1 MKKGKKQEVKSFTD
15 NWIEELRPAMM
26 TIDKDNGSKANY
38 YKMVLKYKRYK
49 RSRKM
54 SNNIRNDSMME
65 ALNKDGLEALK
76 QDLRFYFSECY
87 NFGPN
92 QRISEVEIKEG
103 IVTTQ
108 IVIEL
113 RNNKTGDISY
123 QKVPYEKAIKEMEEL
138 QKKRRKFYISALKLE
153 NNYKERILARCK
165 EMEKEYNVKVDA
177 KADKIVEETIT
188 LINSDSMSS
197 RQELEDLAYNA
208 LNELNKIKNQASEE
222 GKKLENLGSSLDELS
237 KELSEVYPSKE
248 RVIISDQRYQKM
260 NQLIEQIKKEAKE
273 SGLLDRYV
281 EYLEPE
287 FRSLLSTPI
296 EELSF
301 PAREYLLVAEEFL
314 AKIMKANEEKM
325 ETDTF
330 RTLPIEEKLKL
341 AYYSGVNTYLFLS
354 QFSRIIGSS
363 FQGQNTTKFF
373 SERETSK
380 RKELAGIAE
389 KIDAKETIT
398 PREMWNYISSFQDY
412 EVSDVE
418 AKILEEAPSIIDQL
432 KRLKEQFPEEKTI
445 DKKLSLYT
453 EYLSIA
459 QEIEK
464 RNSKEARLDYFLSYT
479 RHLLEIQKEQA
490 STFLKGKNYN
500 PEKDNE
506 YEIKRKAISIFIEYV
521 KEQPE
526 NTPQYNTQIKEERL
540 EYLLKSGDLLNEG
553 ISICDSLDSR
563 IKAANDQNDHMQSFW
578 LKIMIDRYKDA
589 YQFQKKV
596 EDFPEIYEIDCY
608 VGEEP
613 VFDDIMNCMKQQ
625 CETLESWA
633 PTTMQEIS
641 EDRLNIPAELL
652 LEKGIKIKRK
662 GGNNEAK

>member
-1 MKKGKKQEVKSFTD
+1 
-15 NWIEELRPAMM
+15 
-26 TIDKDNGSKANY
+26 
-38 YKMVLKYKRYK
+38 
-49 RSRKM
+49 M
-54 SNNIRNDSMME
+54 SNNIRNNSMME
-65 ALNKDGLEALK
+65 ALNKDGLEVLK
-76 QDLRFYFSECY
+76 QDLCFFFSECY
-87 NFGPN
+87 NFGPD

-103 IVTTQ
+103 VVTTQ

-123 QKVPYEKAIKEMEEL
+123 QKVPYKKAIKEMKEL
-138 QKKRRKFYISALKLE
+138 HKKRIEFYISALELE
-153 NNYKERILARCK
+153 NNYKERILARQK
-165 EMEKEYNVKVDA
+165 EIPKENKVIG
-177 KADKIVEETIT
+177 DKIVEETVA
-188 LINSDSMSS
+188 LIESGSMSQ
-197 RQELEDLAYNA
+197 QEVEDLGYKKIKE
-208 LNELNKIKNQASEE
+208 LNEIANKGLEE
-222 GKKLENLGSSLDELS
+222 LAKLENLASSLDELS

-301 PAREYLLVAEEFL
+301 PAREYLLVAEKFL
-314 AKIMKANEEKM
+314 AKIMEANEEKM
-325 ETDTF
+325 ETGTF

-341 AYYSGVNTYLFLS
+341 AYYSRANTNLFSS

-363 FQGQNTTKFF
+363 FQGQNTSKFF

-380 RKELAGIAE
+380 RKELAEIAE

-398 PREMWNYISSFQDY
+398 HSEMWNYISSFQDY
-412 EVSDVE
+412 EVNDVE
-418 AKILEEAPSIIDQL
+418 TKILEEAPSIIDQL
-432 KRLKEQFPEEKTI
+432 KQLKEQFPEEKTI
-445 DKKLSLYT
+445 DKKLGLYT
-453 EYLSIA
+453 EYLFLA
-459 QEIEK
+459 QKIEK
-464 RNSKEARLDYFLSYT
+464 RNSKDKRLDYFLNYT

-490 STFLKGKNYN
+490 STFLKGKDYN
-500 PEKDNE
+500 PEKGNE
-506 YEIKRKAISIFIEYV
+506 YEIKRKAVSIFIEYA
-521 KEQPE
+521 KEQPG
-526 NTPQYNTQIKEERL
+526 NTSQYNTQIKEKCL

-553 ISICDSLDSR
+553 ISICNSLDSR
-563 IKAANDQNDHMQSFW
+563 IKTANDQNDHLQSFW
-578 LKIMIDRYKDA
+578 LKIMIDRYRDA

-613 VFDDIMNCMKQQ
+613 VFNGIMNCMKQQ
-625 CETLESWA
+625 CETIESRA
-633 PTTMQEIS
+633 PTTMQEIR
-641 EDRLNIPAELL
+641 EDRLNIPEELL

-662 GGNNEAK
+662 SRNKENK

>member
-1 MKKGKKQEVKSFTD
+1 
-15 NWIEELRPAMM
+15 
-26 TIDKDNGSKANY
+26 
-38 YKMVLKYKRYK
+38 MVLKYKKYK

-54 SNNIRNDSMME
+54 SNNIRNNSMME
-65 ALNKDGLEALK
+65 ALNKDGLEVLK
-76 QDLRFYFSECY
+76 QDLRFFFSECY
-87 NFGPN
+87 NFGPD

-103 IVTTQ
+103 VVTTQ

-123 QKVPYEKAIKEMEEL
+123 QKVPYKKAIKEMKEL
-138 QKKRRKFYISALKLE
+138 HKKRIEFYISALELE
-153 NNYKERILARCK
+153 NNYKERILARQK
-165 EMEKEYNVKVDA
+165 EIPKENKVIG
-177 KADKIVEETIT
+177 DKIVEETVA
-188 LINSDSMSS
+188 LIESGSMSQ
-197 RQELEDLAYNA
+197 QEVEDLGYKKIKE
-208 LNELNKIKNQASEE
+208 LNEIANKGLEE
-222 GKKLENLGSSLDELS
+222 LAKLENLASSLDELS

-301 PAREYLLVAEEFL
+301 PAREYLLVAEKFL
-314 AKIMKANEEKM
+314 AKIMEANEEKM
-325 ETDTF
+325 ETGTF

-341 AYYSGVNTYLFLS
+341 AYYSGANTNLFSS

-363 FQGQNTTKFF
+363 FQGQNTSKFF

-380 RKELAGIAE
+380 RKELAEIAE
-389 KIDAKETIT
+389 KIGAKETIT
-398 PREMWNYISSFQDY
+398 HSEMWNYISSFQDY
-412 EVSDVE
+412 EVNDVE
-418 AKILEEAPSIIDQL
+418 TKILEEAPSIIDQL
-432 KRLKEQFPEEKTI
+432 KQLKEQFPEEKTI
-445 DKKLSLYT
+445 DKKLGLYT
-453 EYLSIA
+453 EYLFLA
-459 QEIEK
+459 QKIEK
-464 RNSKEARLDYFLSYT
+464 RNSKDKRLDYFLNYT
-479 RHLLEIQKEQA
+479 RHLLEIQKERA
-490 STFLKGKNYN
+490 STFLKGKDYN
-500 PEKDNE
+500 PEKGNE
-506 YEIKRKAISIFIEYV
+506 YEIKRKAVSIFVEYV

-526 NTPQYNTQIKEERL
+526 NTSQYNTQIKEECL

-553 ISICDSLDSR
+553 ISICNSLDSR
-563 IKAANDQNDHMQSFW
+563 IKTANDQNDHLQSFW
-578 LKIMIDRYKDA
+578 LKIMIDRYRDA

-613 VFDDIMNCMKQQ
+613 VFDGIMNCMKQQ
-625 CETLESWA
+625 CETIESRA
-633 PTTMQEIS
+633 PTTMQEIR
-641 EDRLNIPAELL
+641 EDRLNIPEDLL

-662 GGNNEAK
+662 SRNKENK

>member
-1 MKKGKKQEVKSFTD
+1 
-15 NWIEELRPAMM
+15 
-26 TIDKDNGSKANY
+26 
-38 YKMVLKYKRYK
+38 
-49 RSRKM
+49 M

-87 NFGPN
+87 NFGPD

-103 IVTTQ
+103 VVTTQ

-123 QKVPYEKAIKEMEEL
+123 QKVPYKKAIKEMKEL
-138 QKKRRKFYISALKLE
+138 HKKRIEFYISALELE
-153 NNYKERILARCK
+153 NNYKERILARQK
-165 EMEKEYNVKVDA
+165 EIPKENKVIG
-177 KADKIVEETIT
+177 DKIVEETVA
-188 LINSDSMSS
+188 LIESGSMSQ
-197 RQELEDLAYNA
+197 QEVEDLGYKKIKE
-208 LNELNKIKNQASEE
+208 LNEIANKGLEE
-222 GKKLENLGSSLDELS
+222 LAKLENLASSLDELS

-301 PAREYLLVAEEFL
+301 PAREYLLVAEKFL
-314 AKIMKANEEKM
+314 AKIMEANEEKM
-325 ETDTF
+325 ETGTF

-341 AYYSGVNTYLFLS
+341 AYYSGANTNLFSS

-363 FQGQNTTKFF
+363 FQGQNTSKFF

-380 RKELAGIAE
+380 RKELAEIAE

-398 PREMWNYISSFQDY
+398 HSEMWNYISSFQDY
-412 EVSDVE
+412 EVNDVE
-418 AKILEEAPSIIDQL
+418 TKILEEAPSIIDQL
-432 KRLKEQFPEEKTI
+432 KQLKEQFPEEKTI
-445 DKKLSLYT
+445 DKKLGLYT
-453 EYLSIA
+453 EYLFLAQKIA
-459 QEIEK
+459 K
-464 RNSKEARLDYFLSYT
+464 RNSKDKRLDYFLNYT
-479 RHLLEIQKEQA
+479 RHLLEIQKERA
-490 STFLKGKNYN
+490 STFLKGKDYN
-500 PEKDNE
+500 PEKGNE
-506 YEIKRKAISIFIEYV
+506 YEIKRKAVSIFVEYV

-526 NTPQYNTQIKEERL
+526 NTSQYNTQIKEKCL

-553 ISICDSLDSR
+553 ISICNSLDSR
-563 IKAANDQNDHMQSFW
+563 IKTANNQNDHLQSFW
-578 LKIMIDRYKDA
+578 LKIMIDRYRDA

-596 EDFPEIYEIDCY
+596 EDFPAIYEIDCY

-613 VFDDIMNCMKQQ
+613 VFDGIMNCMKQQ
-625 CETLESWA
+625 CETLESRA
-633 PTTMQEIS
+633 PTTMQEIR
-641 EDRLNIPAELL
+641 EDRLNIPEELL

-662 GGNNEAK
+662 SRNKENK

>member
-1 MKKGKKQEVKSFTD
+1 
-15 NWIEELRPAMM
+15 
-26 TIDKDNGSKANY
+26 
-38 YKMVLKYKRYK
+38 
-49 RSRKM
+49 M

-123 QKVPYEKAIKEMEEL
+123 QKVPYNKAIKEMEEL

-153 NNYKERILARCK
+153 NNYKERILARHK
-165 EMEKEYNVKVDA
+165 EITKEHKVTGN
-177 KADKIVEETIT
+177 KIVEETVT
-188 LINSDSMSS
+188 LIKSGSMSL
-197 RQELEDLAYNA
+197 QEAENLAYKKI
-208 LNELNKIKNQASEE
+208 NELNKIANKGLEE
-222 GKKLENLGSSLDELS
+222 LTKLENLASSLDKLS
-237 KELSEVYPSKE
+237 KELTEVYPSKE

-314 AKIMKANEEKM
+314 AKIMEANEEKM

-330 RTLPIEEKLKL
+330 RTLPIGEKLQL
-341 AYYSGVNTYLFLS
+341 AYYSGANTNLFSS

-363 FQGQNTTKFF
+363 FQGQNTAKFF
-373 SERETSK
+373 SERDTSK
-380 RKELAGIAE
+380 RKELAEIAE

-398 PREMWNYISSFQDY
+398 HSEMWNYISSFQDY
-412 EVSDVE
+412 EVNDVE
-418 AKILEEAPSIIDQL
+418 TKILEEAPSIIDQL
-432 KRLKEQFPEEKTI
+432 KQLKEQFPEEKTI
-445 DKKLSLYT
+445 DKKLGLYI
-453 EYLSIA
+453 EYLSLA
-459 QEIEK
+459 QKIEK
-464 RNSKEARLDYFLSYT
+464 RNSKDERLDFLLNYT
-479 RHLLEIQKEQA
+479 RHLLEIQRERA
-490 STFLKGKNYN
+490 STFLKGKDYN
-500 PEKDNE
+500 PEKGNE
-506 YEIKRKAISIFIEYV
+506 YEIKRKAVSIFIEYV

-526 NTPQYNTQIKEERL
+526 NTSQYNTQIKEKCL

-553 ISICDSLDSR
+553 ISICDSLDSG
-563 IKAANDQNDHMQSFW
+563 IKATSNRNDHLQSFW
-578 LKIMIDRYKDA
+578 LKRMIDRYRDA

-613 VFDDIMNCMKQQ
+613 VFDGIMNCMKQQ
-625 CETLESWA
+625 CETIESRA
-633 PTTMQEIS
+633 PTTMQEIR
-641 EDRLNIPAELL
+641 EDRLNIPEELL

-662 GGNNEAK
+662 SRNKENK

>member
-1 MKKGKKQEVKSFTD
+1 
-15 NWIEELRPAMM
+15 
-26 TIDKDNGSKANY
+26 
-38 YKMVLKYKRYK
+38 
-49 RSRKM
+49 M
-54 SNNIRNDSMME
+54 SNNIRNNSMME
-65 ALNKDGLEALK
+65 ALNKDGLEVLK
-76 QDLRFYFSECY
+76 QDLCFFFSECY
-87 NFGPN
+87 NFGPD

-103 IVTTQ
+103 VVTTQ

-123 QKVPYEKAIKEMEEL
+123 QKVPYKKAIKEMKEL
-138 QKKRRKFYISALKLE
+138 HKKRIEFYISALELE
-153 NNYKERILARCK
+153 NNYKERILARQK
-165 EMEKEYNVKVDA
+165 EIPKENKVIG
-177 KADKIVEETIT
+177 DKIVEETVA
-188 LINSDSMSS
+188 LIESGSMSQ
-197 RQELEDLAYNA
+197 QEVEDLGYKKIKE
-208 LNELNKIKNQASEE
+208 LNEIANKGLEE
-222 GKKLENLGSSLDELS
+222 LAKLENLASSLDELS

-301 PAREYLLVAEEFL
+301 PAREYLLVAEKFL
-314 AKIMKANEEKM
+314 AKIMEANEEKM
-325 ETDTF
+325 ETGTF

-341 AYYSGVNTYLFLS
+341 AYYSGANTNLFSS

-363 FQGQNTTKFF
+363 FQGQNTSKFF

-380 RKELAGIAE
+380 RKELAEIAE

-398 PREMWNYISSFQDY
+398 HSEMWNYISSFQDY
-412 EVSDVE
+412 EVNDVE
-418 AKILEEAPSIIDQL
+418 TKILEEAPSIIDQL
-432 KRLKEQFPEEKTI
+432 KQLKEQFPEEKTI
-445 DKKLSLYT
+445 DKKLGLYT
-453 EYLSIA
+453 EYLFLA
-459 QEIEK
+459 QKIEK
-464 RNSKEARLDYFLSYT
+464 RNLKDKRLDYFLNYT
-479 RHLLEIQKEQA
+479 RHLLEIQKERA
-490 STFLKGKNYN
+490 STFLKGKDYN
-500 PEKDNE
+500 PEKGNE
-506 YEIKRKAISIFIEYV
+506 YEIKRKAVSIFVEYV

-526 NTPQYNTQIKEERL
+526 NTSQYNTQIKEECL

-553 ISICDSLDSR
+553 ISICNSLDSR
-563 IKAANDQNDHMQSFW
+563 IKTANDQNDHLQSFW
-578 LKIMIDRYKDA
+578 LKIMIDRYRDA

-613 VFDDIMNCMKQQ
+613 VFNGIMNCMKQQ
-625 CETLESWA
+625 CETIESRA
-633 PTTMQEIS
+633 PTTMQEIR
-641 EDRLNIPAELL
+641 EDRLNIPEDLL

-662 GGNNEAK
+662 SRNKENK

>member
-1 MKKGKKQEVKSFTD
+1 
-15 NWIEELRPAMM
+15 
-26 TIDKDNGSKANY
+26 
-38 YKMVLKYKRYK
+38 
-49 RSRKM
+49 M
-54 SNNIRNDSMME
+54 SNNIRNNAMME

-87 NFGPN
+87 DFGPD
-92 QRISEVEIKEG
+92 QRIGEVEIKEG
-103 IVTTQ
+103 VVTTQ

-165 EMEKEYNVKVDA
+165 EMKKEYNA
-177 KADKIVEETIT
+177 KADKIGEETIT

-222 GKKLENLGSSLDELS
+222 GKKLENLSFSLDELS
-237 KELSEVYPSKE
+237 KELTEVYPSKE

-341 AYYSGVNTYLFLS
+341 AYYSGANTYLFSS

-589 YQFQKKV
+589 YQFQKK
-596 EDFPEIYEIDCY
+596 EEAFPEIYEIDCY

-633 PTTMQEIS
+633 PTTMQEIR
-641 EDRLNIPAELL
+641 EDRLNIPEELL

-662 GGNNEAK
+662 VGNNENK

>member
-1 MKKGKKQEVKSFTD
+1 
-15 NWIEELRPAMM
+15 
-26 TIDKDNGSKANY
+26 
-38 YKMVLKYKRYK
+38 
-49 RSRKM
+49 M

-123 QKVPYEKAIKEMEEL
+123 QKVPYEKAIKEMKEL
-138 QKKRRKFYISALKLE
+138 HKKRIEFYISALKLE
-153 NNYKERILARCK
+153 NNYKERILARQK
-165 EMEKEYNVKVDA
+165 EIPKEN
-177 KADKIVEETIT
+177 KAIGDKIVEETVA
-188 LINSDSMSS
+188 LIESGSMSQ
-197 RQELEDLAYNA
+197 QEVEDLGYKKI
-208 LNELNKIKNQASEE
+208 NELNEIGNKSEE
-222 GKKLENLGSSLDELS
+222 ELDKLENLGSSLDELS

-287 FRSLLSTPI
+287 FRSLLSTSI
-296 EELSF
+296 EELTF
-301 PAREYLLVAEEFL
+301 PDREYLLVAEEFL
-314 AKIMKANEEKM
+314 AKIMEANEEKM

-330 RTLPIEEKLKL
+330 RTLPIGEKLQL
-341 AYYSGVNTYLFLS
+341 AYYSGANTNLFSS

-363 FQGQNTTKFF
+363 FQGQNTAKFF
-373 SERETSK
+373 SERDTSK
-380 RKELAGIAE
+380 RKELAEIAE

-398 PREMWNYISSFQDY
+398 HSEMWNYISSFQDY

-418 AKILEEAPSIIDQL
+418 TKILEEAPSIIDQL
-432 KRLKEQFPEEKTI
+432 KQLKEQFPEEKTI
-445 DKKLSLYT
+445 DEKLGLYT

-464 RNSKEARLDYFLSYT
+464 RNSKDERLDYFLNYT

-490 STFLKGKNYN
+490 STFLKGKDYN

-506 YEIKRKAISIFIEYV
+506 YEIKRKAVSIFVEYV
-521 KEQPE
+521 KEQPG
-526 NTPQYNTQIKEERL
+526 NTSQYNTQIKEKCL

-553 ISICDSLDSR
+553 ISICNSLDSR
-563 IKAANDQNDHMQSFW
+563 IKTANNQNDHLQSFW
-578 LKIMIDRYKDA
+578 LKIMIDRYRDA

-613 VFDDIMNCMKQQ
+613 VFDGIMNCMKQQ
-625 CETLESWA
+625 CETIESWA
-633 PTTMQEIS
+633 PTTMQEIR
-641 EDRLNIPAELL
+641 EDRLNIPEELL

-662 GGNNEAK
+662 SRNKENK

>member
-1 MKKGKKQEVKSFTD
+1 
-15 NWIEELRPAMM
+15 
-26 TIDKDNGSKANY
+26 
-38 YKMVLKYKRYK
+38 
-49 RSRKM
+49 M
-54 SNNIRNDSMME
+54 SNNIRNNSMME
-65 ALNKDGLEALK
+65 ALNKDGLEVLK
-76 QDLRFYFSECY
+76 QDLRFFFSECY
-87 NFGPN
+87 NFGPD

-103 IVTTQ
+103 VVTTQ

-123 QKVPYEKAIKEMEEL
+123 QKVPYNKAIKEMEEL

-153 NNYKERILARCK
+153 NNYKERILARHK
-165 EMEKEYNVKVDA
+165 EITKEHKVTGN
-177 KADKIVEETIT
+177 KIVEETVT
-188 LINSDSMSS
+188 LIKSGSMSL
-197 RQELEDLAYNA
+197 QEAENLAYKKI
-208 LNELNKIKNQASEE
+208 NELNKIANKGLEE
-222 GKKLENLGSSLDELS
+222 LTKLENLASSLDKLS
-237 KELSEVYPSKE
+237 KELTEVYPSKE

-314 AKIMKANEEKM
+314 AKIMEANEEKM

-330 RTLPIEEKLKL
+330 RTLPIGEKLQL
-341 AYYSGVNTYLFLS
+341 AYYSGANTNLFSS

-363 FQGQNTTKFF
+363 FPGQNTAKFF
-373 SERETSK
+373 SERDTSK
-380 RKELAGIAE
+380 RKELAEIAE

-398 PREMWNYISSFQDY
+398 HSEMWNYISSFQDY

-418 AKILEEAPSIIDQL
+418 TKILEEAPSIIDQL
-432 KRLKEQFPEEKTI
+432 KQLKEQFPEEKTI
-445 DKKLSLYT
+445 DKKLGLYI
-453 EYLSIA
+453 EYLSLA

-464 RNSKEARLDYFLSYT
+464 RNSKDERLDILLNYT
-479 RHLLEIQKEQA
+479 RHLLEIQRERA
-490 STFLKGKNYN
+490 STFLKGKDYN
-500 PEKDNE
+500 PEKGNE
-506 YEIKRKAISIFIEYV
+506 YEIKRKAVSIFIEYV
-521 KEQPE
+521 KEQLE
-526 NTPQYNTQIKEERL
+526 NTSQYNTQIKEKCL

-553 ISICDSLDSR
+553 ISICDSLDSG
-563 IKAANDQNDHMQSFW
+563 IKATSNRNDHLQSFW
-578 LKIMIDRYKDA
+578 LKRMIDRYKDA

-613 VFDDIMNCMKQQ
+613 VFDGIMNCMKQR

-633 PTTMQEIS
+633 PTTMQEIR
-641 EDRLNIPAELL
+641 EDRLNIPEELL

-662 GGNNEAK
+662 SRNKENK

>member
-1 MKKGKKQEVKSFTD
+1 
-15 NWIEELRPAMM
+15 
-26 TIDKDNGSKANY
+26 
-38 YKMVLKYKRYK
+38 
-49 RSRKM
+49 M
-54 SNNIRNDSMME
+54 SNNIRNNSMME
-65 ALNKDGLEALK
+65 ALNKDGLEVLK
-76 QDLRFYFSECY
+76 QDLCFFFSECY
-87 NFGPN
+87 NFGPD

-103 IVTTQ
+103 VVTTQ

-123 QKVPYEKAIKEMEEL
+123 QKVPYKKAIKEMKEL
-138 QKKRRKFYISALKLE
+138 HKKRIEFYISALELE
-153 NNYKERILARCK
+153 NNYKERILARQK
-165 EMEKEYNVKVDA
+165 EIPKENKVIG
-177 KADKIVEETIT
+177 DKIVEETVA
-188 LINSDSMSS
+188 LIESGSMSQ
-197 RQELEDLAYNA
+197 QEVEDLGYKKIKE
-208 LNELNKIKNQASEE
+208 LNEIANKGLEE
-222 GKKLENLGSSLDELS
+222 LAKLENLASSLDELS

-301 PAREYLLVAEEFL
+301 PAREYLLVAEKFL
-314 AKIMKANEEKM
+314 AKIMEANEEKM
-325 ETDTF
+325 ETGTF

-341 AYYSGVNTYLFLS
+341 AYYSGANTTLFSS

-363 FQGQNTTKFF
+363 FQGQNTSKFF

-380 RKELAGIAE
+380 RKELAEIAE

-398 PREMWNYISSFQDY
+398 HSEMWNYISSFQDY
-412 EVSDVE
+412 EVNDVE
-418 AKILEEAPSIIDQL
+418 TKILEEAPSIIDQL
-432 KRLKEQFPEEKTI
+432 KQLKEQFPEEKTI
-445 DKKLSLYT
+445 DKKLGLYT
-453 EYLSIA
+453 EYLFLA
-459 QEIEK
+459 QKIEK
-464 RNSKEARLDYFLSYT
+464 RNLKDKRLDYFLNYT
-479 RHLLEIQKEQA
+479 RHLLEIQKERA
-490 STFLKGKNYN
+490 STFLKGKDYN
-500 PEKDNE
+500 PEKGNE
-506 YEIKRKAISIFIEYV
+506 YEIKRKAVSIFVEYV

-526 NTPQYNTQIKEERL
+526 NTSQYNTQIKEECL

-553 ISICDSLDSR
+553 ISICNSLDSR
-563 IKAANDQNDHMQSFW
+563 IKTANDQNDHLQSFW
-578 LKIMIDRYKDA
+578 LKIMIDRYRDA

-613 VFDDIMNCMKQQ
+613 VFNGIMNCMKQQ
-625 CETLESWA
+625 CETIESRA
-633 PTTMQEIS
+633 PTTMQEIR
-641 EDRLNIPAELL
+641 EDRLNIPEDLL

-662 GGNNEAK
+662 SRNKENK

>member
-1 MKKGKKQEVKSFTD
+1 
-15 NWIEELRPAMM
+15 
-26 TIDKDNGSKANY
+26 
-38 YKMVLKYKRYK
+38 
-49 RSRKM
+49 M

-87 NFGPN
+87 NFGPD

-103 IVTTQ
+103 VVTTQ

-123 QKVPYEKAIKEMEEL
+123 QKVPYKKAIKEMKEL
-138 QKKRRKFYISALKLE
+138 HKKRIEFYISALELE
-153 NNYKERILARCK
+153 NNYKERILARQK
-165 EMEKEYNVKVDA
+165 EIPKENKVIG
-177 KADKIVEETIT
+177 DKIVEETVA
-188 LINSDSMSS
+188 LIESGSMSQ
-197 RQELEDLAYNA
+197 QEVEDLGYKKIKE
-208 LNELNKIKNQASEE
+208 LNEIANKGLEE
-222 GKKLENLGSSLDELS
+222 LAKLENLASSLDELS
-237 KELSEVYPSKE
+237 KELSEVYTSKE

-301 PAREYLLVAEEFL
+301 PAREYLLVAEKFL
-314 AKIMKANEEKM
+314 AKIMEANEEKM
-325 ETDTF
+325 ETGTF

-341 AYYSGVNTYLFLS
+341 AYYSGANTNLFSS

-363 FQGQNTTKFF
+363 FQGQNTSKFF

-380 RKELAGIAE
+380 RKELAEIAE

-398 PREMWNYISSFQDY
+398 HSEMWNYISSFQDY
-412 EVSDVE
+412 EVNDVE
-418 AKILEEAPSIIDQL
+418 TKILEEAPSIIDQL
-432 KRLKEQFPEEKTI
+432 KQLKEQFPEEKTI
-445 DKKLSLYT
+445 DKKLGLYT

-459 QEIEK
+459 QKIAK
-464 RNSKEARLDYFLSYT
+464 RNSKDKRLDYFLNYT
-479 RHLLEIQKEQA
+479 RHLLEIQKERA
-490 STFLKGKNYN
+490 STFLKGKDYN
-500 PEKDNE
+500 PEKGNE
-506 YEIKRKAISIFIEYV
+506 YEIKRKAVSIFVEYV
-521 KEQPE
+521 KEQPG
-526 NTPQYNTQIKEERL
+526 NTSQYNTQIKEKCL

-553 ISICDSLDSR
+553 ISICNSLDSR
-563 IKAANDQNDHMQSFW
+563 IKTANNQNDHLQSFW
-578 LKIMIDRYKDA
+578 LKIMIDRYRDA

-596 EDFPEIYEIDCY
+596 EDFPAIYEIDCY

-613 VFDDIMNCMKQQ
+613 VFNGIMNCMKQQ
-625 CETLESWA
+625 CETLESRA
-633 PTTMQEIS
+633 PTTMQEIR
-641 EDRLNIPAELL
+641 EDRLNIPEELL

-662 GGNNEAK
+662 SRNKENK

>member
-123 QKVPYEKAIKEMEEL
+123 QKVPYEKAIKEMKEL
-138 QKKRRKFYISALKLE
+138 HKKRIEFYISALKLE
-153 NNYKERILARCK
+153 NNYKERILARQK
-165 EMEKEYNVKVDA
+165 EIPKEN
-177 KADKIVEETIT
+177 KAIGDKIVEETVA
-188 LINSDSMSS
+188 LIESGSMSQ
-197 RQELEDLAYNA
+197 QEVEDLGYKKI
-208 LNELNKIKNQASEE
+208 NELNEIGNKSEE
-222 GKKLENLGSSLDELS
+222 ELDKLENLGSSLDELS
-237 KELSEVYPSKE
+237 KELTEVYPSKE
-248 RVIISDQRYQKM
+248 RVIISEQRYQKM
-260 NQLIEQIKKEAKE
+260 NQLIEQIKKGAKE

-287 FRSLLSTPI
+287 FRSLLSTSI
-296 EELSF
+296 EELTF
-301 PAREYLLVAEEFL
+301 PDREYLLVAEEFL
-314 AKIMKANEEKM
+314 AKIMEANEEKM

-330 RTLPIEEKLKL
+330 RTLPIGEKLQL
-341 AYYSGVNTYLFLS
+341 AYYSGANTNLFSS

-363 FQGQNTTKFF
+363 FQGQNTAKFF
-373 SERETSK
+373 SERDTSK
-380 RKELAGIAE
+380 RKELAEIAE

-398 PREMWNYISSFQDY
+398 HSEMWNYISSFQDY

-418 AKILEEAPSIIDQL
+418 TKILEEAPSIIDQL
-432 KRLKEQFPEEKTI
+432 KQLKEQFPEEKTI
-445 DKKLSLYT
+445 DEKLGLYT

-464 RNSKEARLDYFLSYT
+464 RNSKDERLDYFLNYT

-490 STFLKGKNYN
+490 STFLKGKDYN

-506 YEIKRKAISIFIEYV
+506 YEIKRKAVSIFVEYV
-521 KEQPE
+521 KEQPG
-526 NTPQYNTQIKEERL
+526 NTSQYNTQIKEKCL

-553 ISICDSLDSR
+553 ISICNSLDSR
-563 IKAANDQNDHMQSFW
+563 IKTANNQNDHLQSFW
-578 LKIMIDRYKDA
+578 LKIMIDRYRDA

-613 VFDDIMNCMKQQ
+613 VFDGIMNCMKQQ
-625 CETLESWA
+625 CETIESWA
-633 PTTMQEIS
+633 PTTMQEIR
-641 EDRLNIPAELL
+641 EDRLNIPEELL

-662 GGNNEAK
+662 SRNKENK

>member
-1 MKKGKKQEVKSFTD
+1 
-15 NWIEELRPAMM
+15 
-26 TIDKDNGSKANY
+26 
-38 YKMVLKYKRYK
+38 
-49 RSRKM
+49 M

-123 QKVPYEKAIKEMEEL
+123 QKVPYKKAIKEMKEL
-138 QKKRRKFYISALKLE
+138 HKKRIEFYISALELE
-153 NNYKERILARCK
+153 NNYKERILARQK
-165 EMEKEYNVKVDA
+165 EIPKENKVIG
-177 KADKIVEETIT
+177 DKIVEETVA
-188 LINSDSMSS
+188 LIESGSMSQ
-197 RQELEDLAYNA
+197 QEVEDLGYKKIKE
-208 LNELNKIKNQASEE
+208 LNEIANKGLEE
-222 GKKLENLGSSLDELS
+222 LAKLENLASSLDELS
-237 KELSEVYPSKE
+237 KELSEVYTSKE

-301 PAREYLLVAEEFL
+301 PAREYLLVAEKFL
-314 AKIMKANEEKM
+314 AKIMEANEEKM
-325 ETDTF
+325 ETGTF

-341 AYYSGVNTYLFLS
+341 AYYSGANTNLFSS

-363 FQGQNTTKFF
+363 FQGQNTSKFF

-380 RKELAGIAE
+380 RKELAEIAE

-398 PREMWNYISSFQDY
+398 HSEMWNYISSFQDY
-412 EVSDVE
+412 EVNDVE
-418 AKILEEAPSIIDQL
+418 TKILEEAPSIIDQL
-432 KRLKEQFPEEKTI
+432 KQLKEQFPEEKTI
-445 DKKLSLYT
+445 DKKLGLYT
-453 EYLSIA
+453 EYLFLAQKIA
-459 QEIEK
+459 K
-464 RNSKEARLDYFLSYT
+464 RNSKDKRLDYFLNYT
-479 RHLLEIQKEQA
+479 RHLLEIQKERA
-490 STFLKGKNYN
+490 STFLKGKDYN
-500 PEKDNE
+500 PEKGNE
-506 YEIKRKAISIFIEYV
+506 YEIKRKAVSIFVEYV

-526 NTPQYNTQIKEERL
+526 NTSQYNTQIKEKCL

-553 ISICDSLDSR
+553 ISICNSLDSR
-563 IKAANDQNDHMQSFW
+563 IKTANNQNDHLQSFW
-578 LKIMIDRYKDA
+578 LKIMIDRYRDA

-596 EDFPEIYEIDCY
+596 EDFPAIYEIDCY

-613 VFDDIMNCMKQQ
+613 VFNGIMNCMKQQ
-625 CETLESWA
+625 CETLESRA
-633 PTTMQEIS
+633 PTTMQEIR
-641 EDRLNIPAELL
+641 EDRLNIPEELL

-662 GGNNEAK
+662 SRNKENK

>member
-1 MKKGKKQEVKSFTD
+1 
-15 NWIEELRPAMM
+15 
-26 TIDKDNGSKANY
+26 
-38 YKMVLKYKRYK
+38 
-49 RSRKM
+49 M
-54 SNNIRNDSMME
+54 SNNIRNNAMME

-87 NFGPN
+87 DFGPD
-92 QRISEVEIKEG
+92 QRIGEVEIKEG
-103 IVTTQ
+103 VVTTQ

-165 EMEKEYNVKVDA
+165 EMEKEYNA
-177 KADKIVEETIT
+177 KADKIGEETIT

-222 GKKLENLGSSLDELS
+222 GKKLENLSFSLDELS
-237 KELSEVYPSKE
+237 KELTEVYPSKE

-341 AYYSGVNTYLFLS
+341 AYYSGANTYLFSS

-596 EDFPEIYEIDCY
+596 EAFPEIYEIDCY

-633 PTTMQEIS
+633 PTTMQEIR
-641 EDRLNIPAELL
+641 EDRLNIPEELL

-662 GGNNEAK
+662 VGNNENK

>member
-1 MKKGKKQEVKSFTD
+1 
-15 NWIEELRPAMM
+15 
-26 TIDKDNGSKANY
+26 
-38 YKMVLKYKRYK
+38 
-49 RSRKM
+49 M
-54 SNNIRNDSMME
+54 SNNIRNNAMME

-87 NFGPN
+87 DFGPD
-92 QRISEVEIKEG
+92 QRIGEIEIKEG
-103 IVTTQ
+103 VVTTQ

-123 QKVPYEKAIKEMEEL
+123 QKVPYEKAIKEMKEL
-138 QKKRRKFYISALKLE
+138 HKKRIEFYISALKLE

-165 EMEKEYNVKVDA
+165 EIPKEN
-177 KADKIVEETIT
+177 KAIGDKIVEETVA
-188 LINSDSMSS
+188 LIESGSMSQ
-197 RQELEDLAYNA
+197 QEVEDLGYKKI
-208 LNELNKIKNQASEE
+208 NELNEIGNKALEE
-222 GKKLENLGSSLDELS
+222 IEKLENLGSSLGELS
-237 KELSEVYPSKE
+237 KELTEVYPSKE

-341 AYYSGVNTYLFLS
+341 AYYSGANTYLFSS

-526 NTPQYNTQIKEERL
+526 NTSQYNTQIKEERL

-596 EDFPEIYEIDCY
+596 EAFPEIYEIDCY

-633 PTTMQEIS
+633 PTTMQEIR
-641 EDRLNIPAELL
+641 EDRLNIPEELL

-662 GGNNEAK
+662 AGNNENK

>member
-1 MKKGKKQEVKSFTD
+1 
-15 NWIEELRPAMM
+15 
-26 TIDKDNGSKANY
+26 
-38 YKMVLKYKRYK
+38 
-49 RSRKM
+49 M
-54 SNNIRNDSMME
+54 SNNIRNNAMME

-87 NFGPN
+87 DFGPD
-92 QRISEVEIKEG
+92 QRIGEVEIKEG
-103 IVTTQ
+103 VVTTQ

-165 EMEKEYNVKVDA
+165 EMKKEYNA
-177 KADKIVEETIT
+177 KADKIGEETIT

-222 GKKLENLGSSLDELS
+222 GKKLENLSFSLDELS
-237 KELSEVYPSKE
+237 KELTEVYPSKE

-341 AYYSGVNTYLFLS
+341 AYYSGANTYLFSS

-578 LKIMIDRYKDA
+578 LKIMIYNYRDA
-589 YQFQKKV
+589 YQLQ
-596 EDFPEIYEIDCY
+596 
-608 VGEEP
+608 
-613 VFDDIMNCMKQQ
+613 
-625 CETLESWA
+625 
-633 PTTMQEIS
+633 
-641 EDRLNIPAELL
+641 
-652 LEKGIKIKRK
+652 
-662 GGNNEAK
+662 

>member
-1 MKKGKKQEVKSFTD
+1 
-15 NWIEELRPAMM
+15 
-26 TIDKDNGSKANY
+26 
-38 YKMVLKYKRYK
+38 
-49 RSRKM
+49 M
-54 SNNIRNDSMME
+54 SNNIRNNSMME
-65 ALNKDGLEALK
+65 ALNKDGLEVLK
-76 QDLRFYFSECY
+76 QDLCFFFSECY
-87 NFGPN
+87 NFGPD

-103 IVTTQ
+103 VVTTQ

-123 QKVPYEKAIKEMEEL
+123 QKVPYKKAIKEMKEL
-138 QKKRRKFYISALKLE
+138 HKKRIEFYISALELE
-153 NNYKERILARCK
+153 NNYKERILARQK
-165 EMEKEYNVKVDA
+165 EIPKENKVIG
-177 KADKIVEETIT
+177 DKIVEETVA
-188 LINSDSMSS
+188 LIESGSMSQ
-197 RQELEDLAYNA
+197 QEVENLGYKKIKE
-208 LNELNKIKNQASEE
+208 LNEIANKGLEE
-222 GKKLENLGSSLDELS
+222 LAKLENLASSLDELS

-301 PAREYLLVAEEFL
+301 PAREYLLVAEKFL
-314 AKIMKANEEKM
+314 AKIMEANEEKM
-325 ETDTF
+325 ETGTF

-341 AYYSGVNTYLFLS
+341 AYYSGANTTLFSS

-363 FQGQNTTKFF
+363 FQGQNTSKFF

-380 RKELAGIAE
+380 RKELAEIAE

-398 PREMWNYISSFQDY
+398 HSEMWNYISSFQDY
-412 EVSDVE
+412 EVNDVE
-418 AKILEEAPSIIDQL
+418 TKILEEAPSIIDQL
-432 KRLKEQFPEEKTI
+432 KQLKEQFPEEKTI
-445 DKKLSLYT
+445 DKKLGLYT
-453 EYLSIA
+453 EYLFLA
-459 QEIEK
+459 QKIEK
-464 RNSKEARLDYFLSYT
+464 RNLKDKRLDYFLNYT
-479 RHLLEIQKEQA
+479 RHLLEIQKERA
-490 STFLKGKNYN
+490 STFLKGKDYN
-500 PEKDNE
+500 PEKGNE
-506 YEIKRKAISIFIEYV
+506 YEIKRKAVSIFVEYV

-526 NTPQYNTQIKEERL
+526 NTSQYNTQIKEECL

-553 ISICDSLDSR
+553 ISICNSLDSR
-563 IKAANDQNDHMQSFW
+563 IKTANDQNDHLQSFW
-578 LKIMIDRYKDA
+578 LKIMIDRYRDA

-613 VFDDIMNCMKQQ
+613 VFNGIMNCMKQQ
-625 CETLESWA
+625 CETIESRA
-633 PTTMQEIS
+633 PTTMQEIR
-641 EDRLNIPAELL
+641 EDRLNIPEDLL

-662 GGNNEAK
+662 SRNKENK

>member
-1 MKKGKKQEVKSFTD
+1 
-15 NWIEELRPAMM
+15 
-26 TIDKDNGSKANY
+26 
-38 YKMVLKYKRYK
+38 MVLKYKKYK

-54 SNNIRNDSMME
+54 SNNIRNNSMME
-65 ALNKDGLEALK
+65 ALNKDGLEVLK
-76 QDLRFYFSECY
+76 QDLCFFFSECY
-87 NFGPN
+87 NFGPD

-103 IVTTQ
+103 VVTTQ

-123 QKVPYEKAIKEMEEL
+123 QKVPYKKAIKEMKEL
-138 QKKRRKFYISALKLE
+138 HKKRIEFYISALELE
-153 NNYKERILARCK
+153 NNYKERILARQK
-165 EMEKEYNVKVDA
+165 EIPKENKVIG
-177 KADKIVEETIT
+177 DKIVEETVA
-188 LINSDSMSS
+188 LIESGSMSQ
-197 RQELEDLAYNA
+197 QEVEDLGYKKIKE
-208 LNELNKIKNQASEE
+208 LNEIANKGLEE
-222 GKKLENLGSSLDELS
+222 LAKLENLASSLDELS

-301 PAREYLLVAEEFL
+301 PAREYLLVAEKFL
-314 AKIMKANEEKM
+314 AKIMEVNEEKM
-325 ETDTF
+325 ETGTF

-341 AYYSGVNTYLFLS
+341 AYYSGANTNLFSS

-363 FQGQNTTKFF
+363 FQGQNTSKFF

-380 RKELAGIAE
+380 RKELAEIAE

-398 PREMWNYISSFQDY
+398 HSEMWNYISSFQDY
-412 EVSDVE
+412 EVNDVE
-418 AKILEEAPSIIDQL
+418 TKILEEAPSIIDQL
-432 KRLKEQFPEEKTI
+432 KQLKEQFPEEKTI
-445 DKKLSLYT
+445 DKKLGLYT
-453 EYLSIA
+453 EYLFLA
-459 QEIEK
+459 QKIEK
-464 RNSKEARLDYFLSYT
+464 RNLKDKRLDYFLNYT
-479 RHLLEIQKEQA
+479 RHLLEIQKERA
-490 STFLKGKNYN
+490 STFLKGKDYN
-500 PEKDNE
+500 PEKGNE
-506 YEIKRKAISIFIEYV
+506 YEIKRKAVSIFVEYV

-526 NTPQYNTQIKEERL
+526 NTSQYNTQIKEECL

-553 ISICDSLDSR
+553 ISICNSLDSR
-563 IKAANDQNDHMQSFW
+563 IKTANDQNDHLQSFW
-578 LKIMIDRYKDA
+578 LKIMIDRYRDA

-613 VFDDIMNCMKQQ
+613 VFNGIMNCMKQQ
-625 CETLESWA
+625 CETIESRA
-633 PTTMQEIS
+633 PTTMQEIR
-641 EDRLNIPAELL
+641 EDRLNIPEDLL

-662 GGNNEAK
+662 SRNKENK

>member
-1 MKKGKKQEVKSFTD
+1 
-15 NWIEELRPAMM
+15 
-26 TIDKDNGSKANY
+26 
-38 YKMVLKYKRYK
+38 
-49 RSRKM
+49 M
-54 SNNIRNDSMME
+54 SNNIRNNSMME

-87 NFGPN
+87 NFGPD

-103 IVTTQ
+103 VVTTQ

-123 QKVPYEKAIKEMEEL
+123 QKVPYKKAIKEMKEL
-138 QKKRRKFYISALKLE
+138 HKKRIEFYISALELE
-153 NNYKERILARCK
+153 NNYKERILARQK
-165 EMEKEYNVKVDA
+165 EIPKENKVIG
-177 KADKIVEETIT
+177 DKIVEETVA
-188 LINSDSMSS
+188 LIESGSMSQ
-197 RQELEDLAYNA
+197 QEVEDLGYKKIKE
-208 LNELNKIKNQASEE
+208 LNEIANKGLEE
-222 GKKLENLGSSLDELS
+222 LAKLENLASSLDELS

-301 PAREYLLVAEEFL
+301 PAREYLLVAEKFL
-314 AKIMKANEEKM
+314 AKIMEANEEKM
-325 ETDTF
+325 ETGTF

-341 AYYSGVNTYLFLS
+341 AYYSGANTNLFSS

-363 FQGQNTTKFF
+363 FQGQNTSKFF

-380 RKELAGIAE
+380 RKELAEIAE

-398 PREMWNYISSFQDY
+398 YSEMWNYISSFQDY
-412 EVSDVE
+412 EVNDVE
-418 AKILEEAPSIIDQL
+418 TKILEEAPSIIDQL
-432 KRLKEQFPEEKTI
+432 KQLKEQFPEEKTI
-445 DKKLSLYT
+445 DKKLGLYT
-453 EYLSIA
+453 EYLFLAQKIA
-459 QEIEK
+459 K
-464 RNSKEARLDYFLSYT
+464 RNSKDKRLDYFLNYT
-479 RHLLEIQKEQA
+479 RHLLEIQKERA
-490 STFLKGKNYN
+490 STFLKGKDYN
-500 PEKDNE
+500 PEKGNE
-506 YEIKRKAISIFIEYV
+506 YEIKRKAVSIFVEYV

-526 NTPQYNTQIKEERL
+526 NTSQYNTQIKEKCL

-553 ISICDSLDSR
+553 ISICNSLDSR
-563 IKAANDQNDHMQSFW
+563 IKTANNQNDHLQSFW
-578 LKIMIDRYKDA
+578 LKIMIDRYRDA

-596 EDFPEIYEIDCY
+596 EDFPAIYEIDCY

-613 VFDDIMNCMKQQ
+613 VFNGIMNCMKQQ
-625 CETLESWA
+625 CETLESRA
-633 PTTMQEIS
+633 PTTMQEIR
-641 EDRLNIPAELL
+641 EDRLNIPEELL

-662 GGNNEAK
+662 SRNKENK